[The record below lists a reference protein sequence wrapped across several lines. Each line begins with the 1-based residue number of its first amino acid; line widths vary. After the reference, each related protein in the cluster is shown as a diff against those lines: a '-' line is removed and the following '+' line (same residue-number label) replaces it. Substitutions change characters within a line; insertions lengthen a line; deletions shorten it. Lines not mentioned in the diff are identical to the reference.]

1 MINSFRSFFQ
11 SKLGLGLTLAFLGLI
26 ALAFASM
33 DVSST
38 GTFGGLSGTN
48 SVAVVG
54 DESVTTAELRE
65 SANNSFREVQG
76 NDPTLTMEQF
86 LSDGGLEQVFDT
98 LLDRVS
104 VSEFGRMLGLRAG
117 ENLINSEIRMISA
130 FRGADGNFSEEMYRN
145 ALRSQGLT
153 DKIVREDL
161 TDGLIARQVL
171 IPAVFGAKMPD
182 KMLRRYVSQL
192 KERREGSIALIP
204 SEAFLPENDPT
215 DKQLQAFYRA
225 NRSDFTRPERRT
237 ARYAVFGAE
246 AMSESIEP
254 TAAEIRQRYEQN
266 ADMYR
271 ASEERTFT
279 QLIVPT
285 KQAADSFR
293 ERIAGG
299 ASMASVASDAGLE
312 TSQIGP
318 IRREDYAQQ
327 VNSAVANAVFSANE
341 GGVAAVA
348 RSPLGYHVVRIDDVT
363 RIAAQSLAQ
372 ARPEI
377 EQALRA
383 KKQRRALNEF
393 AAEIESRLNGGESFK
408 QVADAL
414 KLDIETTE
422 PLLASGAVF
431 EGEQG
436 ERAPEVVM
444 PLVATLFQMDEGNP
458 QIAEVEV
465 GETFVLFEA
474 ASISPSAP
482 PPLAQ
487 IRDEV
492 SLAWKM
498 AEGAKEAKKAADS
511 ILKRVAGGSSLAA
524 AIRAEETRLPP
535 SQPLNVTHEQLL
547 QQQRS
552 NPPVALMFA
561 MSEGTAKRLEA
572 PSNAGFFLVEL
583 DEITAGEVDE
593 DDPLFAQ
600 ARDGYANIL
609 SREFGDQLRVAIRND
624 VGIERNPEAVDAV
637 RRELTGA
644 TR

>member
-11 SKLGLGLTLAFLGLI
+11 SKLGLGLTLAFLGII

-54 DESVTTAELRE
+54 DESVSTAELRE

-86 LSDGGLEQVFDT
+86 LEEGGLSQVFNT

-104 VSEFGRMLGLRAG
+104 VSEFGRILGLRAG
-117 ENLINSEIRMISA
+117 DNLVNSEIRTISA
-130 FRGADGNFSEEMYRN
+130 FRGPDGNFSDEMYRN

-161 TDGLIARQVL
+161 SDGLIARQVL

-182 KMLRRYVSQL
+182 KMLRRYISQL
-192 KERREGSIALIP
+192 KEARKGSLAAIP
-204 SEAFLPENDPT
+204 SEAFLPDEDPS
-215 DKQLQAFYRA
+215 DKQLQDYYRA
-225 NRSDFTRPERRT
+225 NRADFTRPERRT
-237 ARYAVFGAE
+237 ARYAVFGTE
-246 AMSESIEP
+246 AMRDSIEP
-254 TAAEIRQRYEQN
+254 TQAEIRQRYQQN

-293 ERIAGG
+293 DRIAGG
-299 ASMASVASDAGLE
+299 ASMASVASEAGLE

-327 VNSAVANAVFSANE
+327 VNSAVANAVFSADE
-341 GGVAAVA
+341 GSVAAVA

-363 RIAAQSLAQ
+363 RIAAKSLAE

-377 EQALRA
+377 EEALRA
-383 KKQRRALNEF
+383 EKQRRAMNEF
-393 AAEIESRLNGGESFK
+393 AAEIETRLNSGESFK

-414 KLDIETTE
+414 DLEIETTQ

-431 EGEQG
+431 DGEQG
-436 ERAPEVVM
+436 ERAPDVVM
-444 PLVATLFQMDEGNP
+444 PLVPTLFQMEEGNP

-482 PPLAQ
+482 PALKD

-492 SLAWKM
+492 SFAWKM
-498 AEGAKEAKKAADS
+498 AEGAKEAKKAADR
-511 ILKRVAGGSSLAA
+511 ILKRVAGGSTLAA
-524 AIRAEETRLPP
+524 ALREEEKRLPP
-535 SQPLNVTHEQLL
+535 ARTITVTREELL

-552 NPPVALMFA
+552 NPPLALMFA
-561 MSEGTAKRLEA
+561 MAEDTAKRLA
-572 PSNAGFFLVEL
+572 VPNNGGYFIVEL
-583 DEITAGEVDE
+583 DEIIAGEVDE
-593 DDPLFAQ
+593 EDPIFAQ
-600 ARDGYANIL
+600 ARDGYAGIL
-609 SREFGDQLRVAIRND
+609 SREFGDQLRVAIRD
-624 VGIERNPEAVDAV
+624 EVGIEQNPEAVDAV